1 MPISKKQIGKNCS
14 RTRKDISAFQRIHWY
29 VAGKCNNERKASKFH
44 NSKGGISRTEEVFG
58 LMRSGQQ
65 NFLGF
70 HFLRMVSCCC
80 CCGRKAEAERDN
92 VLFRLRIIRSGLTSE
107 KFMFGWSF
115 GSVLKMLVFGGLF

>member
-14 RTRKDISAFQRIHWY
+14 RTRKDISTFQRIHWY

-70 HFLRMVSCCC
+70 SFLGMAS
-80 CCGRKAEAERDN
+80 CCGRKAKAERDN
-92 VLFRLRIIRSGLTSE
+92 VLFRLRIIWYGLTSE

-115 GSVLKMLVFGGLF
+115 G